1 MKRALLFLA
10 AIAAL
15 ALATRTAGV
24 RNLLQLIETPAFLN
38 PPSLDFDGPEL
49 RANVAPGPLR
59 VSVAGDA
66 TLERLDA
73 HRVRLRSRSGHLSLP
88 LAPGE
93 AIYGLT
99 ARIVR
104 DRERSETDV
113 QAVGGLDRRGEI
125 VDLWVL
131 PTMAVYAPFFVSSRG
146 YGVMIEG
153 ASPGRLDIGATESDV
168 LRAKWHVGASGFSAV
183 FFEGPSYVEL
193 LDRYTAHTGRPIL
206 PPRWVFSPW
215 KWRNEHRAGRTA
227 MLDGIE
233 INADVAE
240 DILEYER
247 HGFPE
252 GV

>member
-1 MKRALLFLA
+1 
-10 AIAAL
+10 
-15 ALATRTAGV
+15 
-24 RNLLQLIETPAFLN
+24 
-38 PPSLDFDGPEL
+38 
-49 RANVAPGPLR
+49 
-59 VSVAGDA
+59 
-66 TLERLDA
+66 
-73 HRVRLRSRSGHLSLP
+73 
-88 LAPGE
+88 
-93 AIYGLT
+93 
-99 ARIVR
+99 
-104 DRERSETDV
+104 
-113 QAVGGLDRRGEI
+113 
-125 VDLWVL
+125 
-131 PTMAVYAPFFVSSRG
+131 
-146 YGVMIEG
+146 
-153 ASPGRLDIGATESDV
+153 V